1 MELKEEFLKLLK
13 EDETF
18 RYAVAGYL
26 GIAEIL
32 SRIDSN
38 TAAIKNLQEQ
48 VVQLQKQV
56 GGLQEQVTRL
66 AEQVKTLQ
74 EQVAGQQRQIVT
86 LQEQVKTLQERFVIV
101 EEQIKKLQEQVAQHG
116 EILRQHSIRIEKL
129 TRTLD
134 AIGSRW
140 GILSESAFREALKGI
155 VEEFFG
161 GRVSRW
167 GIYDREGYVYGY
179 PSLVEVDVLVRD
191 AEHILVEVKSSV
203 SRGDVAELLK
213 SAALYE
219 KEMKVKPKLAIVSAY
234 VDDKA
239 KELAKS
245 LGIAIYSSTEI

>member
-1 MELKEEFLKLLK
+1 MELREEFLKLLK

-38 TAAIKNLQEQ
+38 TEAIKNLQEQ
-48 VVQLQKQV
+48 VTR
-56 GGLQEQVTRL
+56 LQEQVTRL

-74 EQVAGQQRQIVT
+74 EQVAQQ
-86 LQEQVKTLQERFVIV
+86 
-101 EEQIKKLQEQVAQHG
+101 G

-245 LGIAIYSSTEI
+245 LGIAVYSSTEI